1 MIMDVETLEK
11 ENNTLKDMDEK
22 DIMVFYMILLYIN
35 ILLKF

>member
-22 DIMVFYMILLYIN
+22 KILVFYMILL
-35 ILLKF
+35 